1 MSDSHFSQTYAEAR
15 RRFVAAAQA
24 VGATLQA
31 HVIDAD
37 LSNASKDAEPLTI
50 DVAILGADNDPALL
64 ITSGIHGVEGYFG
77 SAVQL
82 ALLERLHDATQRKKI
97 RYVLVH
103 ALNPYGFAHTRRVN
117 EDNIDLNR
125 NFMSSAADYAGAP
138 EGYARLDAFL
148 NPHSPP
154 SRHEPFKAK
163 TLWKIFRLG
172 MQPLKE
178 AVAGGQYEY
187 PRGLFFGG
195 KGPSA
200 AMRIVQSN
208 CDAWLAAAPQV
219 LHIDLH
225 TGLGPWGKPTLLL
238 NETVDSDRYA
248 WYCQTFDADRIE
260 PLTRPGGTAY
270 SPSGPLGLWM
280 QRYFHARDYR
290 FLGAEFGTYDVIRIL
305 GALRAENRA
314 HYFCAPTHA
323 DFLRAK
329 KELKECFCPQSP
341 VWRQQVVDAALHI
354 ADQSVTAL
362 SATLP

>member
-1 MSDSHFSQTYAEAR
+1 VSDAYFSQTYAEAR
-15 RRFVAAAQA
+15 RRFVAAAKA
-24 VGATLQA
+24 AGARLQS
-31 HVIDAD
+31 HPIDAHQPH
-37 LSNASKDAEPLTI
+37 ASESAEPLTI
-50 DVAILGADNDPALL
+50 DVAMLGADNAPTLL

-82 ALLERLHDATQRKKI
+82 ALLERLRDAAQHKRV

-125 NFMSSAADYAGAP
+125 NFMASAADYAGAP
-138 EGYARLDAFL
+138 DGYARLDTFL
-148 NPHSPP
+148 NPHTPP
-154 SRHEPFKAK
+154 SRHELFKAK

-187 PRGLFFGG
+187 PHGLFFGG

-200 AMRIVQSN
+200 AMRIVQHH
-208 CDAWLAAAPQV
+208 CEAWLAAAPQI

-225 TGLGPWGKPTLLL
+225 TGLGAHGKPTLLL
-238 NETVDSDRYA
+238 NETADSDRYA
-248 WYCQTFDADRIE
+248 WYSQTFGADRIE

-280 QRYFHARDYR
+280 QRHFHARDYR

-314 HYFCAPTHA
+314 HYFCTLNDA

-329 KELKECFCPQSP
+329 QELKECFCPQSP
-341 VWRQQVVDAALHI
+341 VWRRQVLDSALHI

-362 SATLP
+362 SAAAS